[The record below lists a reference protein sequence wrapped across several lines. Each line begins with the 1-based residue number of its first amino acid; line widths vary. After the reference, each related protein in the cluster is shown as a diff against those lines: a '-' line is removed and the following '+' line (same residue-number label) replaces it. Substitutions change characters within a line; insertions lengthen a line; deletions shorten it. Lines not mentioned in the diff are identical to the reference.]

1 MMTLFE
7 ELKAREL
14 VAQTTDEQLIAEKL
28 EKENVTFYVGFDP
41 TADSLHIGHLLAIV
55 SMARLQRAGH
65 KPIALIGGGTAM
77 VGDPSGR
84 SDMRQMLT
92 KEQIEYNGNCF
103 VSQMSAILDFTSDK
117 PNKAILVN
125 NADWLLKLN
134 YIDFLREI
142 GSHFSVNRMLTFECY
157 KSRME
162 KGLSFI
168 EFNYMPMQSYDFL
181 MLFRK
186 YGCTMEFGGD
196 DQWSNILGGTE
207 LIRRIEGAD
216 ANAMTFNLLLT
227 AEGKKMGKT
236 AKGAVWLDPKKTSPY
251 DFYQYWRNI
260 DDADVIKTMKML
272 TFIPLEQI
280 AEYEKATGSELNAVK
295 ETLAYEITQMIHGKE
310 AADGCLTAAKA
321 LFGGGG
327 DLENMPSTEI
337 TKDEFEADGIEVL
350 KLLTLSKLAPSRGE
364 GRRLIEQGGISV
376 DDEKVKSFGEKVSI
390 NAFDKGSVIIKK
402 GKKVFH
408 RIILK

>member
-1 MMTLFE
+1 MTLFE
-7 ELKAREL
+7 ELKSREL
-14 VAQTTDEQLIAEKL
+14 VAQTTDEKLISEKL
-28 EKENVTFYVGFDP
+28 EKECVTFYIGFDP

-92 KEQIEYNGNCF
+92 KEQIEYNGSRF
-103 VSQMSAILDFTSDK
+103 VGQMSAILDFTSDK

-142 GSHFSVNRMLTFECY
+142 GAHFSVNRMLTFECY

-207 LIRRIEGAD
+207 LIRRIEGTD

-236 AKGAVWLDPKKTSPY
+236 AKGAVWLDPNKTSPY

-280 AEYEKATGSELNAVK
+280 ADYEKATGSELNAVK
-295 ETLAYEITQMIHGKE
+295 ETLAYEITKMIHGKE

-321 LFGGGG
+321 LFGGTG
-327 DLENMPSTEI
+327 DLENMPFTEI
-337 TKDEFEADGIEVL
+337 TREDFDADGIEVL

-376 DDEKVKSFGEKVSI
+376 DDDKITSFTTRIPLSVFEKS
-390 NAFDKGSVIIKK
+390 NVIVKK
-402 GKKVFH
+402 GKKIFH
-408 RIILK
+408 KIILK

>member
-1 MMTLFE
+1 MTLFE